1 MFLGALE
8 GHPNLRRIVEEGH
21 PMGRIGQPSEVAEAV
36 AWLLSDAASFITG
49 ACIMVDGG
57 YTSR

>member
-1 MFLGALE
+1 
-8 GHPNLRRIVEEGH
+8 
-21 PMGRIGQPSEVAEAV
+21 MGRIGQPSEVAEAV

-49 ACIMVDGG
+49 ASIMVDGG